1 MWKYGSRIIKEGR
14 AWTDDE
20 GFTHPRLWMRWSA
33 ERKAQKGLVWHEP
46 EVKQSNSEEEGE

>member
-20 GFTHPRLWMRWSA
+20 GFTHPRTWARWDA
-33 ERKAQKGLVWHEP
+33 EYKAKKGLVWHEP
-46 EVKQSNSEEEGE
+46 VKKDQNDEEK